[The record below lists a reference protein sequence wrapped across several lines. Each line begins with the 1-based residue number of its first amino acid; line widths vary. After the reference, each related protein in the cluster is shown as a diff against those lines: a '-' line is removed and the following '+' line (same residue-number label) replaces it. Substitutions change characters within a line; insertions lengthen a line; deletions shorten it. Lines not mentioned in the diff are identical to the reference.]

1 MDALI
6 EKLRELIEPI
16 LEANAVDLVDLEV
29 RGSKRNLLLRIFV
42 DVPGGISINEC
53 VRLSREFEDAIEME
67 NLIPGAYRLEV
78 SSPGI
83 DRPLKTVRDFQRNIG
98 RLVEIQVYEEDRLQ
112 KFRGDIL
119 QAEDASIKIQQ
130 ENGDVIDIPI
140 DRIHKALIQ
149 IKW

>member
-67 NLIPGAYRLEV
+67 NLISGAYRLEV

-98 RLVEIQVYEEDRLQ
+98 RLVEIQVYEEDQLQ

-130 ENGDVIDIPI
+130 ENGDVIEIPI

>member
-6 EKLRELIEPI
+6 TKLRQIIEPI
-16 LEANAVDLVDLEV
+16 LEENAVDLVDLEV
-29 RGSKRNLLLRIFV
+29 RGSKRNLLLRVFV

-67 NLIPGAYRLEV
+67 NLIPGPYRLEV

-83 DRPLKTVRDFQRNIG
+83 DRPLKTERDFQRNIG
-98 RLVEIQVYEEDRLQ
+98 RLVEIQIQKEDQLQ
-112 KFRGDIL
+112 KVLGDIL
-119 QAEDASIKIQQ
+119 SAENDHVKIQQ
-130 ENGDVIDIPI
+130 ENGAIVEFPI
-140 DRIHKALIQ
+140 YAIHKAVIQ

>member
-98 RLVEIQVYEEDRLQ
+98 RLVEIQVYEEDQLQ

-130 ENGDVIDIPI
+130 ENGDVIEIPI